1 MDPRIIDLY
10 NDELLHLRTE
20 AAEFAREF
28 PDRAARLSL
37 DEHRVEDPY
46 VERLLEGVAFL
57 AARVRLKLEAQYPV
71 FTQQVL
77 EVLFPGWLAPSP
89 SACVLK
95 LDIDPLDPKL
105 LRGTTVPR
113 GAQVVGSLRGNDEVR
128 CDFQTSRALTL
139 WPLAIRQLHYLAAR
153 PELTVPALGTE
164 RPTSSLR
171 IELELLGDADLAA
184 LPIDTLP
191 LYIARSDAF
200 GAQLMELLAGRCL
213 AVSVSTDPTGRRVHA
228 WLPPGSIRQLGFDD
242 DEAMFPVPVR
252 GHAGFR
258 VLKEYAALPDKF
270 RFVEVSGLRRACAG
284 LQGQRV
290 FLTCYFSGV
299 FARLE
304 AAVKVDSLALFCV
317 PAVNLREQALDRV
330 DVTPG
335 QSEFHLVA
343 DRMRPRDKEIV
354 QILDLRAG
362 GSGSER
368 KFQPIFESVAAGKLA
383 SASHYATRRER
394 RLLTQA
400 ESAGRAI
407 TYAGSEV
414 FVSLTEPGAPP
425 YGRDLQYL
433 SVRALC
439 SNRDLPLYLRTQFS
453 LAQYTFVDALP
464 IHSVECVAGPST
476 PQAPAVDGIDPW
488 LALSHL
494 FVNYLSLFDAEV
506 APSAAKGSGQSQCL
520 GQGSEALRAMLSL
533 YATAPGHFLLRQ
545 ADGLVRVT
553 ARQITRRIPGGG
565 PISFGRGVEIELSMT
580 DRAFDGGSPFMLAAV
595 LEHFLATHVS
605 INSFVETSLELV
617 DRAERLRWPQ
627 RFGRRPS
634 F

>member
-37 DEHRVEDPY
+37 DENRVEDPY

-57 AARVRLKLEAQYPV
+57 AARVRLKLESQYPV

-95 LDIDPLDPKL
+95 LVVDTANPKL
-105 LRGTTVPR
+105 LEGAEVPR
-113 GAQVVGSLRGNDEVR
+113 GSLVVGSLRGNDEVR
-128 CDFQTSRALTL
+128 CDFLTARALTL
-139 WPLAIRQLHYLAAR
+139 WPLAIGQVQYIAAKS
-153 PELTVPALGTE
+153 ELTASAFNGE
-164 RPTSSLR
+164 RPASSLR
-171 IELELLGDADLAA
+171 VELVLQGDADLGKLA
-184 LPIDTLP
+184 LDVLP
-191 LYIARSDAF
+191 LYIAKSDAF
-200 GAQLMELLAGRCL
+200 GAQLMELLAGRCM
-213 AVSVSTDPTGRRVHA
+213 AVAVSTDPSGRRVHA
-228 WLPPGSIRQLGFDD
+228 WLRQGSVRQLGFDN

-270 RFVEVSGLRRACAG
+270 RFIEVSGLRSAVTG
-284 LQGQRV
+284 LKGKRL
-290 FLTCYFSGV
+290 FLTFYFSGA

-304 AAVKVDSLALFCV
+304 SAVKADALALFCV
-317 PAVNLREQALDRV
+317 PAANLREQSLDRV

-335 QSEFHLVA
+335 QTEFHLVA

-354 QILDLRAG
+354 QILELRGG

-394 RLLTQA
+394 RMLTQS
-400 ESAGRAI
+400 ETLGRSV
-407 TYAGSEV
+407 TYAGTEV
-414 FVSLTEPGAPP
+414 FVSLTEAGAAP

-439 SNRDLPLYLRTQFS
+439 SNRDLPLYLRAQFS
-453 LAQYTFVDALP
+453 DAMYGFVDALP
-464 IHSVECVAGPST
+464 ITAVECVAGPST
-476 PQAPAVDGIDPW
+476 PLSPAVDGFDPW

-494 FVNYLSLFDAEV
+494 FVNYLSLFDAE
-506 APSAAKGSGQSQCL
+506 P
-520 GQGSEALRAMLSL
+520 GQGGDALRAMLSL
-533 YATAPGHFLLRQ
+533 YATVPGHFLLRQ
-545 ADGLVRVT
+545 ADGLLKVS

-565 PISFGRGVEIELSMT
+565 PIAFGRGVAVELSMS

-595 LEHFLATHVS
+595 LEHFMAAHVS

-617 DRAERLRWPQ
+617 DRAERLKWPQ
-627 RFGRRPS
+627 RFGRRPG

>member
-37 DEHRVEDPY
+37 DGNRVEDPY
-46 VERLLEGVAFL
+46 VERLIEGVAFL

-95 LDIDPLDPKL
+95 LAVDMANPKL
-105 LRGTTVPR
+105 LEGAPVPR
-113 GAQVVGSLRGNDEVR
+113 GELVTGSLRGNHEVR
-128 CDFQTSRALTL
+128 CDFLTCRALTL
-139 WPLAIRQLHYLAAR
+139 WPLAIRQIQYVAAK
-153 PELTVPALGTE
+153 PELTAGVFGGE
-164 RPTSSLR
+164 RPASSLR
-171 IELELLGDADLAA
+171 LEIELVADAELDK
-184 LPIDTLP
+184 LPLDSLP
-191 LYIARSDAF
+191 LYVARADAF
-200 GAQLMELLAGRCL
+200 GAQLMELLGGRCM
-213 AVSVSTDPTGRRVHA
+213 AVGVSSDPTGRRVHA
-228 WLPPGSIRQLGFDD
+228 WLGGGSVRQLGFGD

-270 RFVEVSGLRRACAG
+270 RFVEVSGLQAAMAG
-284 LQGQRV
+284 LKSKRL
-290 FLTCYFSGV
+290 FLTFYFSGA
-299 FARLE
+299 FTRLE
-304 AAVKVDSLALFCV
+304 TAIKSDSLALFCV
-317 PAVNLREQALDRV
+317 PAVNLREQPLDRV
-330 DVTPG
+330 DVSPG
-335 QSEFHLVA
+335 QTEFHLVA
-343 DRMRPRDKEIV
+343 DRMRPQDKEIV
-354 QILDLRAG
+354 QIVQLRGG

-368 KFQPIFESVAAGKLA
+368 KFQPIFESVASGKLA
-383 SASHYATRRER
+383 SSSFYTARRER
-394 RLLTQA
+394 RMLTQT
-400 ESAGRAI
+400 ETLGRSV
-407 TYAGSEV
+407 TYAGTEV
-414 FVSLTEPGAPP
+414 FVSLTEPGAAP

-439 SNRDLPLYLRTQFS
+439 SNRDMPLYLRAQF
-453 LAQYTFVDALP
+453 AEANYRFANALP
-464 IHSVECVAGPST
+464 ISAVECMAGPSL
-476 PQAPAVDGIDPW
+476 PLAPAVDGFDPW

-494 FVNYLSLFDAEV
+494 FVNYLSLFDAE
-506 APSAAKGSGQSQCL
+506 SGQ
-520 GQGSEALRAMLSL
+520 GGDALRAMLSL
-533 YATAPGHFLLRQ
+533 YATVPGHFLLRQ
-545 ADGLVRVT
+545 SEGLVGVA

-565 PISFGRGVEIELSMT
+565 PIAFGRGVEVALSMN

-595 LEHFLATHVS
+595 LEHFMAAHVS
-605 INSFVETSLELV
+605 INSFVETRLELV
-617 DRAERLRWPQ
+617 DRAEQLRWPT

>member
-20 AAEFAREF
+20 TAEFAREF
-28 PDRAARLSL
+28 PDRAGRLSL
-37 DEHRVEDPY
+37 DENRVEDPY

-95 LDIDPLDPKL
+95 LAVDSANPKL
-105 LRGTTVPR
+105 LEGAEVPR
-113 GAQVVGSLRGNDEVR
+113 GALVVGSLRGNDEVR
-128 CDFQTSRALTL
+128 CDFLTCRRLTL
-139 WPLAIRQLHYLAAR
+139 WPLAIRQVQYVAAK
-153 PELTVPALGTE
+153 PELTASAFGGE
-164 RPTSSLR
+164 RPASSLR
-171 IELELLGDADLAA
+171 LEIELLGDADLGK
-184 LPIDTLP
+184 LPLDALP
-191 LYIARSDAF
+191 LYIAKSDAF
-200 GAQLMELLAGRCL
+200 GAQLMELLAGRCM
-213 AVSVSTDPTGRRVHA
+213 AVAVSTDPSGRRMDA
-228 WLPPGSIRQLGFDD
+228 WLNEGSVRQLGFDD

-270 RFVEVSGLRRACAG
+270 RFVEIAGLRPAITG
-284 LQGQRV
+284 LKGKRL
-290 FLTCYFSGV
+290 FLTFYFSGA

-304 AAVKVDSLALFCV
+304 SAVKADSLALFCV
-317 PAVNLREQALDRV
+317 PAVNLREQSLDRV

-335 QSEFHLVA
+335 QTEFHLVA
-343 DRMRPRDKEIV
+343 DRMRPRDKEVV
-354 QILDLRAG
+354 QILELRGG

-368 KFQPIFESVAAGKLA
+368 KFQPIFESVASGKLA

-394 RLLTQA
+394 RMLTQS
-400 ESAGRAI
+400 ETLGRSV
-407 TYAGSEV
+407 TYAGTEV
-414 FVSLTEPGAPP
+414 FISLTEPGAPP

-439 SNRDLPLYLRTQFS
+439 SSRDMPLYLRAQFS
-453 LAQYTFVDALP
+453 DAMYSFVDALP
-464 IHSVECVAGPST
+464 VNSVECVAGPST
-476 PQAPAVDGIDPW
+476 PLAPAVDGFDPW

-494 FVNYLSLFDAEV
+494 FVNYLSLFDSE
-506 APSAAKGSGQSQCL
+506 P
-520 GQGSEALRAMLSL
+520 GQGGDALRAMLSL
-533 YATAPGHFLLRQ
+533 YATVPGHFLLRQ
-545 ADGLVRVT
+545 SDGLVRVS

-565 PISFGRGVEIELSMT
+565 PIAFGRGVAVELSMN

-595 LEHFLATHVS
+595 LEHFMAAHVS

-617 DRAERLRWPQ
+617 DRAERLKWPQ
-627 RFGRRPS
+627 RFGRRPG

>member
-1 MDPRIIDLY
+1 MDPRLINLY

-37 DEHRVEDPY
+37 DENRVEDPY

-95 LDIDPLDPKL
+95 LGIDPLDPDL
-105 LRGTTVPR
+105 LRGAVVTR
-113 GAQVVGSLRGNDEVR
+113 GAHVVGTLRGNDELR
-128 CDFQTSRALTL
+128 CDFQTSRSLTL
-139 WPLAIRQLHYLAAR
+139 WPLAIHQVQYLAVR
-153 PELTVPALGTE
+153 PELMVPAFGAQ
-164 RPTSSLR
+164 RPASSLR
-171 IELELLGDADLAA
+171 IELELLGDANLAS
-184 LPIDTLP
+184 LPLDTLP
-191 LYIARSDAF
+191 IYIAKSDAF

-213 AVSVSTDPTGRRVHA
+213 AVSVTTDASGRRVDA
-228 WLPPGSIRQLGFDD
+228 WLPPGSVRQLGFDD
-242 DEAMFPVPVR
+242 DDAMFPVPVR

-270 RFVEVSGLRRACAG
+270 RFVEVTGLRRASAG
-284 LQGQRV
+284 LQGKRL
-290 FLTCYFSGV
+290 FLTCYFSGA

-304 AAVKVDSLALFCV
+304 RAIKADSLALFCV

-335 QSEFHLVA
+335 QTEFHLVA

-354 QILDLRAG
+354 QILELRAG

-368 KFQPIFESVAAGKLA
+368 KFQPIFESVASGKLA
-383 SASHYATRRER
+383 SASHYAIRRECR
-394 RLLTQA
+394 MLTQVEA
-400 ESAGRAI
+400 AGRAV

-414 FVSLTEPGAPP
+414 FVSLSEPGAAP
-425 YGRDLQYL
+425 YGRDLQFL

-439 SNRDLPLYLRTQFS
+439 SNRDLPLYLRAQF
-453 LAQYTFVDALP
+453 AQAHYSFVNAQP
-464 IHSVECVAGPST
+464 VHTVECVAGPSI
-476 PQAPAVDGIDPW
+476 PQAPALDGFDPW

-494 FVNYLSLFDAEV
+494 FVNYLSLFDAEPGPGS
-506 APSAAKGSGQSQCL
+506 APSTR
-520 GQGSEALRAMLSL
+520 QGGDALRAMLSL
-533 YATAPGHFLLRQ
+533 YATGPGHFLLRQ
-545 ADGLVRVT
+545 ADGLVRVA

-565 PISFGRGVEIELSMT
+565 PIAFGRGIEVQLSMT

-595 LEHFLATHVS
+595 LEHFLAAHVS

-617 DRAERLRWPQ
+617 DRAEQLQWPQ
-627 RFGRRPS
+627 RFGRRPG

>member
-28 PDRAARLSL
+28 PDRAGRLSL
-37 DEHRVEDPY
+37 DGNRVEDPY
-46 VERLLEGVAFL
+46 VERLIEGVAFL

-95 LDIDPLDPKL
+95 LAADTANPKL
-105 LRGTTVPR
+105 LEGSEVPR
-113 GAQVVGSLRGNDEVR
+113 GSLVVGSLRGNDEVR
-128 CDFQTSRALTL
+128 CDFLTARALML
-139 WPLAIRQLHYLAAR
+139 WPLAIGQVQYVAAKPELAA
-153 PELTVPALGTE
+153 AAFNGE
-164 RPTSSLR
+164 RPASSLR
-171 IELELLGDADLAA
+171 VELVLQGDADLSK
-184 LPIDTLP
+184 LPLDVLP
-191 LYIARSDAF
+191 LYVAKSDAF
-200 GAQLMELLAGRCL
+200 GAQLMELLAGRCM
-213 AVSVSTDPTGRRVHA
+213 AVAVSTDPSGRRVQA
-228 WLPPGSIRQLGFDD
+228 WLRGASVRQLGFDD

-270 RFVEVSGLRRACAG
+270 RFIEVAGLASALSGLKGKR
-284 LQGQRV
+284 L
-290 FLTCYFSGV
+290 FLTFYFSGA

-304 AAVKVDSLALFCV
+304 SAVKADALALFCV
-317 PAVNLREQALDRV
+317 PAVNLREQSLDRV

-335 QSEFHLVA
+335 QTEFHLIA

-354 QILDLRAG
+354 QIVELRGG

-394 RLLTQA
+394 RMLTQS
-400 ESAGRAI
+400 ETLGRSV
-407 TYAGSEV
+407 TYAGTEV
-414 FVSLTEPGAPP
+414 FVSLTEAGAAP

-439 SNRDLPLYLRTQFS
+439 SNRDLPLYLRAQFS
-453 LAQYTFVDALP
+453 DAMYGFVDALP
-464 IHSVECVAGPST
+464 ITAVECVAGPST
-476 PQAPAVDGIDPW
+476 PLAPAVDGFDPW

-494 FVNYLSLFDAEV
+494 FVNYLSLFDAE
-506 APSAAKGSGQSQCL
+506 P
-520 GQGSEALRAMLSL
+520 GQGGDALRAMLSL
-533 YATAPGHFLLRQ
+533 YATVPGHFLLRQ
-545 ADGLVRVT
+545 SDGLLKVS

-565 PISFGRGVEIELSMT
+565 PIAFGRGVAVELSMS

-595 LEHFLATHVS
+595 LEHFMAAHVS

-617 DRAERLRWPQ
+617 DRAERLKWPQ
-627 RFGRRPS
+627 RFGRRPG

>member
-20 AAEFAREF
+20 TAEFAREF

-37 DEHRVEDPY
+37 DQNRVEDPY

-95 LDIDPLDPKL
+95 LGIDPLDPKL
-105 LRGTTVPR
+105 LCGAVVPR

-139 WPLAIRQLHYLAAR
+139 WPLAIRQVQYVAAR
-153 PELTVPALGTE
+153 PELTVAAFGAE

-171 IELELLGDADLAA
+171 IELELLGDADLA
-184 LPIDTLP
+184 TLP
-191 LYIARSDAF
+191 LDTLALYITKTDAF
-200 GAQLMELLAGRCL
+200 GAQLMELLAGRCV
-213 AVSVSTDPTGRRVHA
+213 AVSVSTDPSGRRSPA
-228 WLPPGSIRQLGFDD
+228 WLPSGSLRQLGFDD
-242 DEAMFPVPVR
+242 DDTMFPVPVR

-270 RFVEVSGLRRACAG
+270 RFVEVSGLRVGCAG
-284 LQGQRV
+284 LQGKRL

-304 AAVKVDSLALFCV
+304 AAVKVDALALFCV

-335 QSEFHLVA
+335 QTEFHLVA

-354 QILDLRAG
+354 QILELRAG

-368 KFQPIFESVAAGKLA
+368 KFQPIFESVACGKLA

-394 RLLTQA
+394 RMLSHA
-400 ESAGRAI
+400 ETSGRAV

-414 FVSLTEPGAPP
+414 FISLSEPGAAP

-439 SNRDLPLYLRTQFS
+439 SNRDLPLYLRAQFS
-453 LAQYTFVDALP
+453 QAQYSFVDALP
-464 IHSVECVAGPST
+464 VHTVECVAGPST
-476 PQAPAVDGIDPW
+476 PQAPAVDGFDPW

-494 FVNYLSLFDAEV
+494 FVNYLSLFDTESDPRAD
-506 APSAAKGSGQSQCL
+506 PGT
-520 GQGSEALRAMLSL
+520 GQGGDALRAMLSL
-533 YATAPGHFLLRQ
+533 YATVPGHFLLRQ

-565 PISFGRGVEIELSMT
+565 PIAFGRGVEVELSMT

-595 LEHFLATHVS
+595 LEHFLAAHVS

-627 RFGRRPS
+627 RFGRRPG

>member
-20 AAEFAREF
+20 TAEFAREF

-37 DEHRVEDPY
+37 DENRVEDPY
-46 VERLLEGVAFL
+46 VERLIQGVAFL

-95 LDIDPLDPKL
+95 LVIDPGNAKL
-105 LRGTTVPR
+105 LEGADVPR
-113 GAQVVGSLRGNDEVR
+113 GSLVVGSLRRNDEVR
-128 CDFQTSRALTL
+128 CDFLTCRQLTL
-139 WPLAIRQLHYLAAR
+139 WPLAIRQLQYFAAR
-153 PELTVPALGTE
+153 PELKVAAFGGE
-164 RPTSSLR
+164 RPASSLR
-171 IELELLGDADLAA
+171 VEIELLGDADLGKLALDV
-184 LPIDTLP
+184 LPIYVTK
-191 LYIARSDAF
+191 ADAF
-200 GAQLMELLAGRCL
+200 GAQLMELLAGRCM
-213 AVSVSTDPTGRRVHA
+213 AVALSSDPSGRRVHA
-228 WLPPGSIRQLGFDD
+228 WLEGGRVRQLGFDD
-242 DEAMFPVPVR
+242 DESMFPVPVR

-270 RFVEVSGLRRACAG
+270 RFIEISGLRSALAG
-284 LQGQRV
+284 LTGKRL
-290 FLTCYFSGV
+290 FLTFYFSGA

-304 AAVKVDSLALFCV
+304 AATKADALALFCV
-317 PAVNLREQALDRV
+317 PAVNLREQTLDRV

-335 QSEFHLVA
+335 QTEFHVVA

-354 QILDLRAG
+354 QIVELRGG

-368 KFQPIFESVAAGKLA
+368 KFQPIFESVASGKLA
-383 SASHYATRRER
+383 SASYYATRRER
-394 RLLTQA
+394 RMLTQA
-400 ESAGRAI
+400 ESQGHSV
-407 TYAGSEV
+407 TYAGAEV
-414 FVSLTEPGAPP
+414 YVSLTEPGAAP

-433 SVRALC
+433 SIRALC
-439 SNRDLPLYLRTQFS
+439 SNRALPLFLKAQFS
-453 LAQYTFVDALP
+453 DAVYTFANALP
-464 IHSVECVAGPST
+464 VTDVECVAGPSA
-476 PQAPAVDGIDPW
+476 PLAPAVDGFDPW

-494 FVNYLSLFDAEV
+494 FVNYLSLFDAE
-506 APSAAKGSGQSQCL
+506 P
-520 GQGSEALRAMLSL
+520 GQGGEALKSMLSL
-533 YATAPGHFLLRQ
+533 YATVPGHFLVRQ
-545 ADGLVRVT
+545 SDGLMRVS

-565 PISFGRGVEIELSMT
+565 PIAFGRGVEVELSMS

-595 LEHFLATHVS
+595 LEHFMAAHVS

-617 DRAERLRWPQ
+617 DRAERLRWPT

>member
-28 PDRAARLSL
+28 PDRAASLSL
-37 DEHRVEDPY
+37 GENRVEDPY
-46 VERLLEGVAFL
+46 VERLIEGVAFL

-95 LDIDPLDPKL
+95 LSVDPTDPKL
-105 LRGTTVPR
+105 LEGSDVPR
-113 GAQVVGSLRGNDEVR
+113 GALVVGSLRGNDEVR
-128 CDFQTSRALTL
+128 CDFLTCRQLKL
-139 WPLAIRQLHYLAAR
+139 WPLAIRQLQYVAAK
-153 PELTVPALGTE
+153 PELTASAFGGE
-164 RPTSSLR
+164 RPASSLR
-171 IELELLGDADLAA
+171 LELELLGDADLSK
-184 LPIDTLP
+184 LQIDALP
-191 LYIARSDAF
+191 LYIAKPDAF
-200 GAQLMELLAGRCL
+200 GAQLMELLAGRCM
-213 AVSVSTDPTGRRVHA
+213 AVAVSTDPTGRRVHA
-228 WLPPGSIRQLGFDD
+228 WLNNGSVRQLGFDD
-242 DEAMFPVPVR
+242 NEAMFPVPVR

-270 RFVEVSGLRRACAG
+270 RFVEVAGLRTAIAG
-284 LQGQRV
+284 LKGKRL
-290 FLTCYFSGV
+290 FLTFYFSGV
-299 FARLE
+299 FSRLE
-304 AAVKVDSLALFCV
+304 TATKADSLALFCV

-335 QSEFHLVA
+335 QTEFHLVA
-343 DRMRPRDKEIV
+343 DRMRPRDKEVV
-354 QILDLRAG
+354 QILELRGG

-368 KFQPIFESVAAGKLA
+368 KFQPIFESVASGKLA
-383 SASHYATRRER
+383 SASYYATRRER
-394 RLLTQA
+394 RMLNQT
-400 ESAGRAI
+400 ETIGRSV
-407 TYAGSEV
+407 TYAGTEV
-414 FVSLTEPGAPP
+414 FISLTEPGAAP

-439 SNRDLPLYLRTQFS
+439 SNRDMPLYLRAQFS
-453 LAQYTFVDALP
+453 DANYEFADALP
-464 IHSVECVAGPST
+464 VREVECVAGPST
-476 PQAPAVDGIDPW
+476 PLAPAVDGFDPW
-488 LALSHL
+488 VALSHL
-494 FVNYLSLFDAEV
+494 FVNYLSLFD
-506 APSAAKGSGQSQCL
+506 
-520 GQGSEALRAMLSL
+520 SEPGPGGDALRAMLSL
-533 YATAPGHFLLRQ
+533 YATVPGHFLLRQ
-545 ADGLVRVT
+545 SDGLVRVS

-565 PISFGRGVEIELSMT
+565 PIAFGRGVEVELSMN

-595 LEHFLATHVS
+595 LENFLAAHVS

-627 RFGRRPS
+627 RFGRRPG